1 MKTSD
6 MVRRIISEYADV
18 THLKEDDSLE
28 TIGLNSLDIVE
39 ISAKIEENFNI
50 ELMSEEIIG
59 IRTMKDIVSLI
70 EKKRK

>member
-6 MVRRIISEYADV
+6 MVRKIISEYADV

>member
-1 MKTSD
+1 MKTSE
-6 MVRRIISEYADV
+6 MVRKIISEYADV

>member
-6 MVRRIISEYADV
+6 MVRKIISEYADV

-59 IRTMKDIVSLI
+59 IRKMKDIVSLI